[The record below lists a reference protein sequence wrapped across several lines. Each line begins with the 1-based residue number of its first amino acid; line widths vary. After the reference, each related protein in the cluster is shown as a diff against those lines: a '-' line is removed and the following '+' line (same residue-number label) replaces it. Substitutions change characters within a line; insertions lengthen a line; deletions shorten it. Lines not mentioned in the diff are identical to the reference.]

1 MLESQ
6 REYTRPTPEFQ
17 YQGIT
22 RYWTALV
29 RLPGSWWR
37 TICGAHPP
45 AFAPP
50 LPLPPYPSPYSLL
63 HLVANRS
70 YSHYRLYSTFY
81 FRLSVVRCCYP
92 LPVTRYPAPATRYFN
107 AGEMISANEVR
118 ARLRRDFT
126 VPRLHPVISAIS
138 S

>member
-1 MLESQ
+1 MP
-6 REYTRPTPEFQ
+6 TRPLSP
-17 YQGIT
+17 
-22 RYWTALV
+22 
-29 RLPGSWWR
+29 
-37 TICGAHPP
+37 HPSP
-45 AFAPP
+45 YPLTP
-50 LPLPPYPSPYSLL
+50 LPLSLL